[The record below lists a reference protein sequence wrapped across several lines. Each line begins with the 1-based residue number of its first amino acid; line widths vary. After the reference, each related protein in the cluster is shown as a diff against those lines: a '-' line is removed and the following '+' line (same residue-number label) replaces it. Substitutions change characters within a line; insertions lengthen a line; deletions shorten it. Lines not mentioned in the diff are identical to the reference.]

1 MARQQIIIS
10 VPADPSK
17 GITIDVN
24 GVVGPGCKGLTE
36 RLEGALGNAK
46 SEELKDEYQQRDS
59 TQEERQ
65 AQ

>member
-24 GVVGPGCKGLTE
+24 GVIGPGCKGLTE

-46 SEELKDEYQQRDS
+46 SEELKDEFKMRPS
-59 TQEERQ
+59 TQEEQ
-65 AQ
+65 QFQ